1 MILTLGPLMLA
12 MERFIAIAAIAVFLA
27 ACGWAA
33 RKAGYA
39 EQGRNAAWIAVA
51 AGVIGA
57 RAGFVIANLPAYLP
71 DPWSVF
77 YLWQGGFSALWGVT
91 AGAAALAIAW
101 RGPKPHHGLAVLL
114 VVALGWFGLEQAI
127 AHSQHQPLPERLSVT
142 RLTGQP
148 LALDDLRGQPF
159 VLNLWATW
167 CPPCRREMPMMI
179 DVAADMPG
187 TPVLLINQGEP
198 VSTVIRYLHREQ
210 LGAQAI
216 MLDPQSTISAA
227 LGIAAFPATLFIDA
241 NGTIRHVHTGEI
253 SRAGLLAGLRR
264 ITATANKHNSA
275 AS

>member
-1 MILTLGPLMLA
+1 MTLPLGPLMLA
-12 MERFIAIAAIAVFLA
+12 MDRFIAIAAIAVFLA

-33 RKAGYA
+33 RRAGYA

-77 YLWQGGFSALWGVT
+77 YLWQGGFSALWGVA
-91 AGAAALAIAW
+91 AGTAALAIAW
-101 RGPKPHHGLAVLL
+101 RGPKPHHALAVLL
-114 VVALGWFGLEQAI
+114 VVALGWFGLERAI
-127 AHSQHQPLPERLSVT
+127 ARSQHQPLPESLSVT

-159 VLNLWATW
+159 VINLWATW

-179 DVAADMPG
+179 DVAASMPG
-187 TPVLLINQGEP
+187 TPVLLVNQGEP

-227 LGIAAFPATLFIDA
+227 LGISAFPATLFIDA
-241 NGTIRHVHTGEI
+241 EGTIRHVHTGEI
-253 SRAGLLAGLRR
+253 SRAALLAGLRR
-264 ITATANKHNSA
+264 ITARTE
-275 AS
+275 